1 MHLDGSAVCGGEE
14 RKRESEESFNHKNI
28 LFSQILS
35 PFIWVKAH
43 QLLHRQLKCY
53 LQVTQ
58 NKQKLFCQKQLSI
71 IIFIIITKTF
81 LAIWGIKRKK
91 TRVVEK
97 ELIEKQSLFPHDLYY
112 IIYANI
118 FIHVLMCMLT
128 LHDDDQMFYI
138 QSVII
143 IACSPK
149 INLFI

>member
-1 MHLDGSAVCGGEE
+1 MQA
-14 RKRESEESFNHKNI
+14 
-28 LFSQILS
+28 
-35 PFIWVKAH
+35 P
-43 QLLHRQLKCY
+43 
-53 LQVTQ
+53 
-58 NKQKLFCQKQLSI
+58 
-71 IIFIIITKTF
+71 FIIITKTF

-128 LHDDDQMFYI
+128 LHDDDQMFYM

-143 IACSPK
+143 IPCSPK
-149 INLFI
+149 TFSFKLTWCKGSCARKLDTLYRTMESESPSPFPSRTSQSHAITPILLKLINNFLQSTNWLNKI